1 MFPFPFF
8 FYNFKIK
15 AYCRA
20 ATDWLN
26 LVEYFFLDMEADKKK
41 VMCACQN
48 DVYKLVGYS
57 VKQYDIESNII
68 SSIILANS
76 NQVVLVLNYYT
87 LLFKMRL
94 FIL

>member
-1 MFPFPFF
+1 M
-8 FYNFKIK
+8 
-15 AYCRA
+15 R
-20 ATDWLN
+20 
-26 LVEYFFLDMEADKKK
+26 
-41 VMCACQN
+41 ACQN